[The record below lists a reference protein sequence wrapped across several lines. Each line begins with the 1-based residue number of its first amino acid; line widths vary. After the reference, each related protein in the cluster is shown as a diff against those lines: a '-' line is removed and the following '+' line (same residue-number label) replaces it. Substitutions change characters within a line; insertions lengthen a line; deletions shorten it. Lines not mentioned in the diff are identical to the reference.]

1 MHADRRE
8 WSGTAIS
15 VASCPWRLSLWLV
28 GLAFPIGMA
37 AEPVP
42 ASPTPRPLPI
52 SKTTTFP
59 AAGATGISPDTP
71 LRLTFSSPPTRG
83 EAGRIEIHDAA
94 DNGVVEAI
102 DLGAT
107 SATQTIGGVTNFKYH
122 PVIIEGN
129 VAWIFPEHGALAYGH
144 TYYVTIDAG
153 AFHDAVGAFGAADAS
168 AGWRFTTKP
177 TAPAAGGAQLTI
189 AADGSGD
196 FCTVQGALDFLP
208 DGNRTPTTLLLR
220 RGTYREIVAVTNK
233 HAITLR
239 GEDRQESVITYANN
253 ARLNPQG
260 SPYRR
265 GMLLAFRCED
275 FVVTNLT
282 LRNTTPAGGS
292 QAEAIILAGS
302 TMARAIVKDVDLYS
316 LQDTLQINGQAYVE
330 NCYIEGDV
338 DFMWGTGPVFFEHC
352 TARSV
357 RSKTY
362 YTQIRNR
369 ATNHGYVYH
378 RCTFDGAPGVV
389 DNFLSRIA
397 PARFPNSEVVLLDCV
412 LTRAVGATAWLFEAA
427 APGAPI
433 PPGPEVHFW
442 EFNSHDADGQPVD
455 TGSRMPGSRQLRE
468 PADATLIRDY
478 SDPTFIL
485 GNDWHPRAAPIFAAG
500 KK

>member
-1 MHADRRE
+1 M
-8 WSGTAIS
+8 WGTA
-15 VASCPWRLSLWLV
+15 AE
-28 GLAFPIGMA
+28 LAA
-37 AEPVP
+37 L
-42 ASPTPRPLPI
+42 RPLPI
-52 SKTTTFP
+52 SKATAFP
-59 AAGATGISPDTP
+59 APSVGGVSPDTP
-71 LRLTFSSPPTRG
+71 LRLSFSSPPTQG
-83 EAGRIEIHDAA
+83 EAGKIEIHDAA
-94 DNGVVEAI
+94 DNRMVDAI
-102 DLGAT
+102 DVSAT

-122 PVIIEGN
+122 PVLIEGN
-129 VAWIFPEHGALAYGH
+129 VAWIFPKHGALDYGRS
-144 TYYVTIDAG
+144 YYVTIDAG
-153 AFHDAVGAFGAADAS
+153 VFRDADGAFAAADAAS
-168 AGWRFTTKP
+168 GWRFSTKP
-177 TAPAAGGAQLTI
+177 TKPAAGSTRLTI

-208 DGNRTPTTLLLR
+208 DGNRTPTTLFLR
-220 RGTYREIVAVTNK
+220 RGTYPEIVAVTNK
-233 HAITLR
+233 HAITLL
-239 GEDRQESVITYANN
+239 GEDRKQSVITYANN

-275 FVVTNLT
+275 FVVANLT

-302 TMARAIVKDVDLYS
+302 TTAHAIVKDVDLFS

-338 DFMWGTGPVFFEHC
+338 DFMWGTGPVFFENC

-357 RSKTY
+357 RSRAY

-378 RCTFDGAPGVV
+378 RCTFDGAAGVV

-412 LTRAVGATAWLFEAA
+412 LTPAVGATAWLFEAS

-433 PPGPEVHFW
+433 PPGPDVHFW
-442 EFNSHDADGQPVD
+442 EFNSRDAAGRPIDARG
-455 TGSRMPGSRQLRE
+455 RMPGSRQLHE
-468 PADATLIRDY
+468 PEDAALIRDY
-478 SDPTFIL
+478 RNPTFVL
-485 GNDWHPRAAPIFAAG
+485 GNDWDPRAAPIFG
-500 KK
+500 HGNK